1 VRLANQRLLIGC
13 LTLLAVLGGAAL
25 LARGI
30 APTSSGA
37 APAELW
43 GEPCSPYHPPACYIG
58 SNGSAASR
66 GSALVSLFPSAFAVG
81 DSAPAAVELLCF
93 DAVGDDQ
100 VVNIEWQTAT
110 EFDTWGFYLLRS
122 ESESGS
128 FTPISEFIFHC
139 DEGGMIGGY
148 YTFQDYAV
156 VNGRTYY
163 YRLQEKIS
171 DSESVYYPSLSEAP
185 LSAVP
190 RIPTATPTATRT
202 PTPTPTRTVTPSRTP
217 TPSLTQPAPT
227 SASGGPSV
235 PTSTPPPAASQDASA
250 EPTRPLGS
258 TFTPTSRPATNTP
271 LPTATL
277 RVTADS
283 SVSTDSTTGSS
294 IAVVPTVAPVE
305 LTEVPESG
313 YPVPQ
318 DVDQPPPTGY
328 PAGFAEPFSTPFPAG
343 YVPPPTPW
351 SSQLATMTPE
361 WSYPLPG
368 HQTAGQG
375 DSNPRLWLYCGFGLS
390 VLLLLLGLMAMLR
403 PRERKG

>member
-1 VRLANQRLLIGC
+1 VRPASQRSLIGY

-25 LARGI
+25 LARGL
-30 APTSSGA
+30 APASSCA
-37 APAELW
+37 APAALW

-66 GSALVSLFPSAFAVG
+66 GATLASLVTSAFAVG

-93 DAVGDDQ
+93 DAVGGDQ

-122 ESESGS
+122 ESVSGS

-148 YTFQDYAV
+148 YYFQDYGV
-156 VNGRTYY
+156 VNGQTYY

-171 DSESVYYPSLSEAP
+171 DTESVYYPSLSEAP

-190 RIPTATPTATRT
+190 GAPTATPTATRT
-202 PTPTPTRTVTPSRTP
+202 PTGTPTRTVTPSRTP
-217 TPSLTQPAPT
+217 TPSPTQPAPT
-227 SASGGPSV
+227 SASGGPPV
-235 PTSTPPPAASQDASA
+235 PTFAPLPAASQDASA

-277 RVTADS
+277 RVTPAPA
-283 SVSTDSTTGSS
+283 VSTDSTTASS
-294 IAVVPTVAPVE
+294 IAAVPTAAPVE
-305 LTEVPESG
+305 PTEVPESG

-318 DVDQPPPTGY
+318 DADQPPPTGY
-328 PAGFAEPFSTPFPAG
+328 PAGFAEPSSTPFPAG

-368 HQTAGQG
+368 HPTSGGG
-375 DSNPRLWLYCGFGLS
+375 DSSPRLWLYCGFGLS